1 LFSKLNIR
9 GSKNIK
15 PPKGLLATIY
25 SAISATQNFNL
36 IKFIWMKENPTRQI
50 MINTTMA
57 LFGYIN
63 SLTKQ
68 L

>member
-36 IKFIWMKENPTRQI
+36 IKFIWMDERKPHSSNNDQHNHGLVWI
-50 MINTTMA
+50 H
-57 LFGYIN
+57 
-63 SLTKQ
+63 KQ
-68 L
+68 LN